1 MIWFFLNSLLVFAPK
16 YWTLMKMK
24 SSIQRNRKAKKS
36 NGFTRL
42 KLVYIWK
49 YIENIILS
57 FDIVVFQFLCLGSCF
72 MAIYKKTI
80 YGEYS
85 F

>member
-1 MIWFFLNSLLVFAPK
+1 MIWLFLNRLFVFPLNIGLLRRCKVVFK
-16 YWTLMKMK
+16 ETVKLRNLMDL
-24 SSIQRNRKAKKS
+24 QD
-36 NGFTRL
+36 F

-49 YIENIILS
+49 YIKNVNLS
-57 FDIVVFQFLCLGSCF
+57 FDIVGFQFLCLGSCL

-80 YGEYS
+80 HGEYS

>member
-1 MIWFFLNSLLVFAPK
+1 MDLQDF
-16 YWTLMKMK
+16 
-24 SSIQRNRKAKKS
+24 
-36 NGFTRL
+36 

-49 YIENIILS
+49 YIKNVNLS
-57 FDIVVFQFLCLGSCF
+57 FDIVGFQFLCLGSCL

-80 YGEYS
+80 HGEYS